1 MEKFLEIKIKE
12 LLKGDQ
18 LNFENIVPVTY
29 DLCKV
34 IKKKKSSILER
45 ALVDLIYDA
54 CVQNILG
61 KYKVGSSLSEYMS
74 DSEDEAGPV
83 KIKKHF
89 DVKVELLD
97 VDLALLDYT
106 AQIITSIVKKFYENK
121 KRCLCF

>member
-34 IKKKKSSILER
+34 IKKKKSGILEIT
-45 ALVDLIYDA
+45 LVHLICDT

-61 KYKVGSSLSEYMS
+61 KYKVGSSLLEYMS
-74 DSEDEAGPV
+74 DSEDEAAPV

-89 DVKVELLD
+89 DAKVELLD
-97 VDLALLDYT
+97 VDIALLDYT
-106 AQIITSIVKKFYENK
+106 NQIITSIVKKFYENK